1 MRFPALVG
9 ALAVPLIASSLAF
22 TATRTGAAARP
33 DLVVSSISNPP
44 GVVVRGAS
52 FPVRD
57 RTRNVGS
64 AWACATVT
72 RYFFAAKGQRT
83 AAGRRA
89 VVRLLPHRS
98 STGVATAKVPLT
110 LAPGTLLHGRLRRR
124 DAHRS
129 EGQRARQ
136 LPDLGDDRRRQKTAA
151 AGVETLRP
159 TPT

>member
-33 DLVVSSISNPP
+33 DLVVSSVSNPP
-44 GVVVRGAS
+44 GVVVQGAS

-64 AWACATVT
+64 ASARATVT

-89 VVRLLPHRS
+89 VVRLLSHRS

-110 LAPGTLLHGRLRRR
+110 LAPGTYSVVACADGTRIVREANER
-124 DAHRS
+124 DNC
-129 EGQRARQ
+129 RASATTVVVRK
-136 LPDLGDDRRRQKTAA
+136 PPPP
-151 AGVETLRP
+151 V
-159 TPT
+159 